1 MPKGG
6 VANRAIKA
14 LNVLPGQH
22 KLGKGKRFKFL
33 TFQDLINRVDVS
45 RDVYRD
51 TTTKLQLAPADG
63 AESFFQQYLAEWSE
77 LDLTADFKTFANEVY
92 PLSQSLAQLLHYRKR
107 VVRSLLGQLRQP
119 RCTCSP
125 GTSSRSTTSCTPL
138 CSTRTILR
146 STSKSTSLTQ

>member
-92 PLSQSLAQLLHYRKR
+92 PLSQSLAQLLHYRHFFAYR
-107 VVRSLLGQLRQP
+107 RAEVPSAVHSIAQELQSLPPIGEKLEA
-119 RCTCSP
+119 
-125 GTSSRSTTSCTPL
+125 
-138 CSTRTILR
+138 
-146 STSKSTSLTQ
+146 KA